1 MFRSIIHDWLVVD
14 YQIFLVVNTIFDFY
28 QQSIEINNLYSIKT
42 TTEIH
47 QPQVYQNRIY
57 FKILVNERYEILTVL
72 KTTNCFV

>member
-1 MFRSIIHDWLVVD
+1 MGLVVD

-42 TTEIH
+42 TEIH

-57 FKILVNERYEILTVL
+57 FKILVNELYEILTVL
-72 KTTNCFV
+72 KTTNCIV